1 MRTKISQALLPL
13 IDYLIIFIYSYIN
26 NYVYSWLLDPLYTP
40 VYFYQN
46 IDYRYIVMILTEIVF
61 GIIIGIPFYLFYK
74 NAKELSKTETLFL
87 SIIHTI
93 IAISLYFIIHNNPNY
108 YRQLSFALPLLAFWC
123 GCFVITL
130 VRCFY
135 TLSIQKHLIFYISTF
150 LPLIIPSLS
159 ATFVFICRKHYSFD
173 DISQYYLNY
182 FIIWVISSIVTL
194 WLIYHALDFIHT
206 HSKPHFSLILGCVII
221 ILILAFF
228 LKSPLRMLFSFLA
241 IAHYIL
247 LVYATM
253 LIGAHI
259 DNKKEP

>member
-1 MRTKISQALLPL
+1 MHTKISQAILP

-40 VYFYQN
+40 VYFYQ
-46 IDYRYIVMILTEIVF
+46 
-61 GIIIGIPFYLFYK
+61 K
-74 NAKELSKTETLFL
+74 KTETLFL
-87 SIIHTI
+87 YIIHTI
-93 IAISLYFIIHNNPNY
+93 IALLLYFIIHNNPNY

-135 TLSIQKHLIFYISTF
+135 TFSIQKSLIFYISTF

-159 ATFVFICRKHYSFD
+159 ATFVFICREHYSFD

-182 FIIWVISSIVTL
+182 FIIWVIGAIVTL

-206 HSKPHFSLILGCVII
+206 HSKRHFSLILGCVII
-221 ILILAFF
+221 ILILFKVTSSHAFF
-228 LKSPLRMLFSFLA
+228 FLSNCSLYFTCLCNNVNRC
-241 IAHYIL
+241 IC
-247 LVYATM
+247 
-253 LIGAHI
+253 
-259 DNKKEP
+259 

>member
-1 MRTKISQALLPL
+1 M
-13 IDYLIIFIYSYIN
+13 
-26 NYVYSWLLDPLYTP
+26 V
-40 VYFYQN
+40 V
-46 IDYRYIVMILTEIVF
+46 
-61 GIIIGIPFYLFYK
+61 
-74 NAKELSKTETLFL
+74 
-87 SIIHTI
+87 H
-93 IAISLYFIIHNNPNY
+93 
-108 YRQLSFALPLLAFWC
+108 
-123 GCFVITL
+123 
-130 VRCFY
+130 
-135 TLSIQKHLIFYISTF
+135 ISTF

-182 FIIWVISSIVTL
+182 FIIWVIGAIVTL

-206 HSKPHFSLILGCVII
+206 HSKRHFSLILGCVII

-253 LIGAHI
+253 LIGAYI
-259 DNKKEP
+259 DHKKEP